1 MLLCLPCHTMLIR
14 KEVSSVKKRKKIF
27 RMEFKHKLAGIL
39 FVTPWMIGFLV
50 FFLYPLVQSILF
62 SFSAVKITAKGRSIS
77 YVGIKNFQYFFTKDP
92 YFIQR
97 LLEFLKEIVMEVPL
111 ILVFSLVIAL
121 LLNQKIRLSG
131 LFRTL
136 FFLPIIVVSGP
147 VMTMLM
153 NEGSTTIPLI
163 EQYGIFELINNNVP
177 KFLNEPITTL
187 FSQLIMILWYSGV
200 PILIFL
206 AGLQKIDGVL
216 YEASS
221 IDGASS
227 WVSLWKIVLPSIKGM
242 ILINAIY
249 IIVFLAT
256 SEINS
261 VIIWIRESMLDTSK
275 RGFGVASAA
284 AWIYSISIAVVL
296 LISFWIFGREPK
308 DNVKHDVITRK
319 RGY

>member
-1 MLLCLPCHTMLIR
+1 MAL
-14 KEVSSVKKRKKIF
+14 
-27 RMEFKHKLAGIL
+27 KHKLTGLL
-39 FVTPWMIGFLV
+39 FITPWILGFGI
-50 FFLYPLVQSILF
+50 FFLYPLYQSVVY
-62 SFSAVKITAKGRSIS
+62 SFSSVKITAKGRKLSFT
-77 YVGIKNFQYFFTKDP
+77 GIDNFNYFFAKDP
-92 YFIQR
+92 YFIER
-97 LLEFLKEIVMEVPL
+97 LLEFFKEILMAVPL

-121 LLNQKIRLSG
+121 LLNQKIKLNG

-147 VMTMLM
+147 VMNMLM

-163 EQYGIFELINNNVP
+163 EQYGIFEIINNNVP
-177 KFLNEPITTL
+177 RFLNEPITTL
-187 FSQLIMILWYSGV
+187 FSQLILILWYSGV
-200 PILIFL
+200 PILIFHS
-206 AGLQKIDGVL
+206 GLQKIDGAL

-227 WVSLWKIVLPSIKGM
+227 WVSFWKIVLPSIKGM

-261 VIIWIRESMLDTSK
+261 VIIWIRESMLDASK

-284 AWIYSISIAVVL
+284 AWIYSISIGALL
-296 LISFWIFGREPK
+296 LISYLLFGRDTK
-308 DNVKHDVITRK
+308 DKVKHAVITRK

>member
-1 MLLCLPCHTMLIR
+1 MR
-14 KEVSSVKKRKKIF
+14 KRKKILS
-27 RMEFKHKLAGIL
+27 MAFKHKLTGLL
-39 FVTPWMIGFLV
+39 FITPWILGFGI
-50 FFLYPLVQSILF
+50 FFLYPLYQSVVY
-62 SFSAVKITAKGRSIS
+62 SFSSVKITAKGRKLSFAEFD
-77 YVGIKNFQYFFTKDP
+77 NFNYFFAKDP
-92 YFIQR
+92 YFMER
-97 LLEFLKEIVMEVPL
+97 LLEFFKEIVMAVPL

-121 LLNQKIRLSG
+121 LLNQKIKLNG

-147 VMTMLM
+147 VMNMLM

-163 EQYGIFELINNNVP
+163 EQYGIFEIINNNVP
-177 KFLNEPITTL
+177 RLLNEPITTL

-200 PILIFL
+200 PILIFHS
-206 AGLQKIDGVL
+206 GLQKIDGAL

-227 WVSLWKIVLPSIKGM
+227 WVSFWKIVLPSIKGM

-261 VIIWIRESMLDTSK
+261 VIIWIRESMLDASK

-284 AWIYSISIAVVL
+284 AWIYSISIAALL
-296 LISFWIFGREPK
+296 LISYLLFGRDTK
-308 DNVKHDVITRK
+308 DKVKHAVITRK